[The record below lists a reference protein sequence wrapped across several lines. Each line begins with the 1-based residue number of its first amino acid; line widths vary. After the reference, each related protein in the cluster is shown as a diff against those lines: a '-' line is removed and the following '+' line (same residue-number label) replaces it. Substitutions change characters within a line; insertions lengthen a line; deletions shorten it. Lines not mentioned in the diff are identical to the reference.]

1 MAQPLVTE
9 QRRLIRDGDVVVAIK
24 NERAMRHIFLFNDAI
39 LSSVRVDGSQGG
51 IAKVD
56 PAVAAYGALSLM

>member
-51 IAKVD
+51 IAKVG
-56 PAVAAYGALSLM
+56 PAAAAYGVL